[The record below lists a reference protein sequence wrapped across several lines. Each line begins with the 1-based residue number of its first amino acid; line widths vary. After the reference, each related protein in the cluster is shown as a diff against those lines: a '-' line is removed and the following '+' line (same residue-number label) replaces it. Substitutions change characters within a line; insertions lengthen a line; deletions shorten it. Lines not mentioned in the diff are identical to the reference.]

1 MGLLSFL
8 GLRSLLVSN
17 RSGTHRRC
25 ATALAAA
32 LALFSTFSL
41 LAQNP
46 AEAELEQQL
55 QSAIS
60 AQEHGDLNRAESLL
74 TDLHKKHPGI
84 FAVDESLGLLLA
96 GQNRVPEALPLLE
109 AAVREAPRNAAAR
122 ANLGAAYYNLHR
134 NREALTAFEF
144 AVRLNP
150 KNLAAQQSLGQIWLE
165 LHKPDRAAEAY
176 AAALAL
182 DPANT
187 DLMQAR
193 AQALADNGQLD
204 AARAQLTAMPGL
216 DQSAPAQ
223 SLLGDIEEKRGDF
236 LAAAHH
242 YELAAQL
249 DPSEA
254 NAWAVGVE
262 LLRHWTFDAA
272 VREFEAA
279 AVRFPQSTRIRLGL
293 GAAYFGNAN
302 YAQAVPVFADLLEAD
317 PAKAFYAEMLGMA
330 CSAVTQEP
338 RPRCAALLAYAQA
351 HPADAKVAVYA
362 ATGIMQGQPTD
373 DQIRQARAL
382 LERAIAVDPRLPD
395 AQYQLGL
402 LMQNQA
408 DWSGSIPHL
417 EAAIALQPTLAQA
430 HYRLALAYWRSGRKQ
445 EGQEQMELQKKYAAQ
460 EKEDLDQRLRQIT
473 IFLVDGHK

>member
-1 MGLLSFL
+1 M
-8 GLRSLLVSN
+8 
-17 RSGTHRRC
+17 
-25 ATALAAA
+25 AAA
-32 LALFSTFSL
+32 FAILSTLSL
-41 LAQNP
+41 SAQNS
-46 AEAELEQQL
+46 AQAALEQQF
-55 QSAIS
+55 QAAIS
-60 AQEHGDLNRAESLL
+60 AQEHGDLKRAESLL
-74 TDLHKKHPGI
+74 ADLHKKHPGI
-84 FAVDESLGLLLA
+84 LAVDESLGMLLA
-96 GQNRVPEALPLLE
+96 GEDRVAEALPLLE
-109 AAVREAPRNAAAR
+109 AAVREAPKNAAAH

-134 NREALTAFEF
+134 NGEALTAFES

-150 KNLAAQQSLGQIWLE
+150 KNLAAQQSLGQVLLE
-165 LHKPDRAAEAY
+165 LHKPGRAAEAY

-216 DQSAPAQ
+216 DQSAAAQ

-254 NAWAVGVE
+254 NAWALGVE

-272 VREFEAA
+272 VREFEGATT
-279 AVRFPQSTRIRLGL
+279 RFPHSTRMRLGL
-293 GAAYFGNAN
+293 GAAYFGNAS

-317 PAKAFYAEMLGMA
+317 PANAFYAEMLGMA
-330 CSAVTQEP
+330 CSAVTQQP

-351 HPADAKVAVYA
+351 HPADAKAAVYA
-362 ATGIMQGQPTD
+362 AAGILQGQPTD
-373 DQIRQARAL
+373 DQTREARTL
-382 LERAIAVDPRLPD
+382 LERAIAADPRLPD

-408 DWSGSIPHL
+408 DWSGSVPHL
-417 EAAIALQPTLAQA
+417 EAAIALQPALAQA
-430 HYRLALAYWRSGRKQ
+430 HYRLALAYWRMGRKQ
-445 EGQEQMELQKKYAAQ
+445 EGQEQMELQKKYSAQ
-460 EKEDLDQRLRQIT
+460 EKEDLDKRLRQIT